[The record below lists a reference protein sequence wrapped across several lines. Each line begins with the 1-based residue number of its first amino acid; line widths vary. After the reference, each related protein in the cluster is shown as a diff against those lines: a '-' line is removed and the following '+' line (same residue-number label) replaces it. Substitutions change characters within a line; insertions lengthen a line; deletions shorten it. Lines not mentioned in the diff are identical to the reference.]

1 MLKRLTDL
9 LDWIYKK
16 KCYFCKSS
24 KEAVKMCSKCYEEMD
39 FLPVKPSR
47 TVKGKKVYC
56 AGIYSKNLQKL
67 IRGLKYHNQRDLA
80 FYLAQFMSEYFEKIS
95 DKKDYEVGMP
105 VFERKCVRAIIE
117 KNGKIAV
124 QRGRAGDCKILGG
137 GMDGEEDFET
147 ALSREVLEEGGLIL
161 CPGSMQLLGEIEEK
175 RRDLFETDKIYHCHT
190 YFFACTVEER
200 TTEPHMTESEKAKGY
215 HLEWMTPEEIVKA
228 NEPFSKEPWIYRDT
242 AFVKM
247 MMEGNL

>member
-95 DKKDYEVGMP
+95 DKKDYEVIP
-105 VFERKCVRAIIE
+105 VPIYPKREKKRKYNHMNLVGEEFCRITANTLNVDLIKRIKDTKPQYKLKRQERIQNLTNAFKVDKSKYNGKTLLLIDDICTTGSTFEEMINELE
-117 KNGKIAV
+117 KNGINDIICLA
-124 QRGRAGDCKILGG
+124 A
-137 GMDGEEDFET
+137 
-147 ALSREVLEEGGLIL
+147 
-161 CPGSMQLLGEIEEK
+161 
-175 RRDLFETDKIYHCHT
+175 
-190 YFFACTVEER
+190 
-200 TTEPHMTESEKAKGY
+200 TT
-215 HLEWMTPEEIVKA
+215 
-228 NEPFSKEPWIYRDT
+228 PFDD
-242 AFVKM
+242 
-247 MMEGNL
+247 